1 MNFTL
6 TFRVVNVD
14 FISTRAYISQGK
26 GIQVLNMESLMLMLI
41 LLFLLYYLYKKD
53 NKILIMTLQKKL
65 QINIVLSNY
74 NQRSG
79 SYSSNYDYILLDSL
93 ASSSYSNLFRSDLK
107 NLKIKT
113 KNNTECQVLYI
124 PSYGSQPAAILVR
137 VPVSQISQTTKLL
150 LDVHDTSTA
159 FSSTLT
165 TGNEVLMFDANSDT
179 YSNFFMSYSGLSI
192 NNDSTDGGRFLRAR
206 FVPSLDGS
214 SPTSLFTT
222 VASGSSL
229 SNNRVI
235 VARFKRIGGNV
246 DVNDN
251 ATYHGSTMG
260 SVMMQVDGSLTTYG
274 VDTKVT
280 SLNWAGS
287 NKNYLMFNGAKT
299 LVQVSSW
306 DAYNSGSD
314 DEGSYKQYHIHG
326 RVGNGFSASS
336 DYLEGFS
343 RNNPTKIYDNNFA
356 EVEISPTFY
365 ATTEFEDFNYVDLK
379 WLLIFPSPII
389 GANGIPTVTVTERT
403 KTGIRLYKG
412 SHEYTKAYRGSTLM
426 WDANDED
433 MEDTGLHIP
442 DKIINKNWDWVF

>member
-1 MNFTL
+1 
-6 TFRVVNVD
+6 
-14 FISTRAYISQGK
+14 
-26 GIQVLNMESLMLMLI
+26 
-41 LLFLLYYLYKKD
+41 
-53 NKILIMTLQKKL
+53 MTLQKKL
-65 QINIVLSNY
+65 QINIVMSNY

-79 SYSSNYDYILLDSL
+79 SYSSSYDYILLDSL
-93 ASSSYSNLFRSDLK
+93 AISSYSNLFRNDLK

-113 KNNTECQVLYI
+113 KNNTECQALYI

-165 TGNEVLMFDANSDT
+165 TGNDVLMFDANSDT

-222 VASGSSL
+222 VSSGSSL
-229 SNNRVI
+229 SNNRVT

-280 SLNWAGS
+280 SLNWAS
-287 NKNYLMFNGAKT
+287 SDKEYLMFNGAKT

-314 DEGSYKQYHIHG
+314 DEGSYKQYHIHAVIENI
-326 RVGNGFSASS
+326 RHYKCVGYYAS
-336 DYLEGFS
+336 Y
-343 RNNPTKIYDNNFA
+343 
-356 EVEISPTFY
+356 
-365 ATTEFEDFNYVDLK
+365 
-379 WLLIFPSPII
+379 
-389 GANGIPTVTVTERT
+389 
-403 KTGIRLYKG
+403 
-412 SHEYTKAYRGSTLM
+412 
-426 WDANDED
+426 
-433 MEDTGLHIP
+433 GL
-442 DKIINKNWDWVF
+442 

>member
-1 MNFTL
+1 
-6 TFRVVNVD
+6 
-14 FISTRAYISQGK
+14 
-26 GIQVLNMESLMLMLI
+26 MLI

-53 NKILIMTLQKKL
+53 NKLLIMTLTSEL
-65 QINIVLSNY
+65 QINIEMSNY

-79 SYSSNYDYILLDSL
+79 SYSSNYDYLFLDNLLDSSY
-93 ASSSYSNLFRSDLK
+93 ASSFRSDLK

-113 KNNTECQVLYI
+113 FDGTQCKILYL
-124 PSYGSQPAAILVR
+124 PKYGSQPAAILAR
-137 VPVSQISQTTKLL
+137 IPVSKISQTTKLIL
-150 LDVHDTSTA
+150 EVHDTT
-159 FSSTLT
+159 FTSTLS
-165 TGNEVLMFDANSDT
+165 TGSEVLMFDANYDT
-179 YSNFFMSYSGLSI
+179 YSNFFMNYSGLSI
-192 NNDSTDGGRFLRAR
+192 SNDSTDDGKYLRAR
-206 FVPSLDGS
+206 YVPSLDGS
-214 SPTSLFTT
+214 SPTDLFTT
-222 VASGSSL
+222 FASGQSL
-229 SNNRVI
+229 SNNRVT

-389 GANGIPTVTVTERT
+389 GANGIPTVTVKERT
-403 KTGIRLYKG
+403 KAGIRLYKG
-412 SHEYTKAYRGSTLM
+412 NHEYTKAYRGSTLM
-426 WDANDED
+426 WDANDDD
-433 MEDTGLHIP
+433 MDDTGLHIP

>member
-1 MNFTL
+1 
-6 TFRVVNVD
+6 
-14 FISTRAYISQGK
+14 
-26 GIQVLNMESLMLMLI
+26 
-41 LLFLLYYLYKKD
+41 
-53 NKILIMTLQKKL
+53 MTLQKKL
-65 QINIVLSNY
+65 QINIVMTNY
-74 NQRSG
+74 YQRSG
-79 SYSSNYDYILLDSL
+79 NYSSTYDYIFLDNL
-93 ASSSYSNLFRSDLK
+93 ASSSYANLFRSDLK

-113 KNNTECQVLYI
+113 LNGSECQALYI
-124 PSYGSQPAAILVR
+124 PSYGTQGAAILAR

-150 LDVHDTSTA
+150 LDVHDTGTT

-165 TGNEVLMFDANSDT
+165 TGSEVLMFDANSDT
-179 YSNFFMSYSGLSI
+179 YSNFFMNYSGLSI

-222 VASGSSL
+222 VTSGSSL
-229 SNNRVI
+229 SNNRVT
-235 VARFKRIGGNV
+235 VARFKRIAGCV

-274 VDTKVT
+274 IDMKAT
-280 SLNWAGS
+280 SLNWAS
-287 NKNYLMFNGAKT
+287 SDKEYLMFNGAKT

-306 DAYNSGSD
+306 DAYNSDSD
-314 DEGSYKQYHIHG
+314 DEGSYKQYNIHG
-326 RVGNGFSASS
+326 RVGNGFSDSS

-379 WLLIFPSPII
+379 WMLIFPSPII
-389 GANGIPTVTVTERT
+389 GANGIPQITVTERT

-426 WDANDED
+426 WDANDDD
-433 MEDTGLHIP
+433 MDDTGLHIP

>member
-1 MNFTL
+1 M
-6 TFRVVNVD
+6 
-14 FISTRAYISQGK
+14 S
-26 GIQVLNMESLMLMLI
+26 I
-41 LLFLLYYLYKKD
+41 LLFLLYILYKID

-65 QINIVLSNY
+65 QINIVMSNY

-79 SYSSNYDYILLDSL
+79 SYSSSYDYILFDSL

-137 VPVSQISQTTKLL
+137 VPVGQISQTTKLL
-150 LDVHDTSTA
+150 LDVHDTGTT

-165 TGNEVLMFDANSDT
+165 TGNEVLMFDANNDT
-179 YSNFFMSYSGLSI
+179 YSNFFMNYSGLSI

-229 SNNRVI
+229 SNNRVT

-274 VDTKVT
+274 IDTKVT
-280 SLNWAGS
+280 SLNWASS

-299 LVQVSSW
+299 LVQISSW

-326 RVGNGFSASS
+326 RLGNGFSASS

-343 RNNPTKIYDNNFA
+343 RSNPTKIYDNNFA

-426 WDANDED
+426 WDANDDD